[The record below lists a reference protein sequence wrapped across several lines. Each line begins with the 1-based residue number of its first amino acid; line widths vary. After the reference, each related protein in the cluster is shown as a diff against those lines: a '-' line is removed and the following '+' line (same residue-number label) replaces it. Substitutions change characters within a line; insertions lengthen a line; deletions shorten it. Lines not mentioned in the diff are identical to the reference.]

1 MTSETGHATGPAL
14 KPNDWASVMR
24 HGSRAWARYGV
35 IWAVLLVLLS
45 AWLLYHGFFATINIT
60 NMLVV
65 SAPDGFVAVGMT
77 VLILSGAFD
86 LSAGATLSLCA
97 VIYAGLSNQMPLALA
112 ALITLGL
119 GAGVGVVNG
128 SIVTLLRVNP
138 FVATLG
144 TSSAIAGAAILY
156 TGGEPI
162 VANKPSFQ
170 TLGNG
175 TWFGVPISAVVLLV
189 VALGA
194 GVILSYTRFGRAV
207 YAVGGNSVASRL
219 CGIRV
224 GAMRVSCYVAV
235 GLCAAAGGMVVGST
249 LGVVE
254 ADVGV
259 NTSLNAIAIVV
270 VGGTSLLGGEGAM
283 WRTAC
288 GFVILA
294 TIENVL
300 DARAVSAAWQ
310 GIVTGCIIV
319 AAVAIDMAAGQL
331 HLRRS
336 RRLAGR
342 AVVDPSSVG
351 P

>member
-1 MTSETGHATGPAL
+1 
-14 KPNDWASVMR
+14 MR

-35 IWAVLLVLLS
+35 IWALLLVILCARLI
-45 AWLLYHGFFATINIT
+45 YPGFLATINLS

-86 LSAGATLSLCA
+86 LSAGAILSLCA
-97 VIYAGLSNQMPLALA
+97 VIYAGLSNEMPLALA
-112 ALITLGL
+112 ALLTFGL
-119 GAGVGVVNG
+119 GAGAGLLNG

-144 TSSAIAGAAILY
+144 TSSAFAGAALLY
-156 TGGEPI
+156 TGGQPI
-162 VANKPSFQ
+162 TATKQSFQ

-175 TWFGVPISAVVLLV
+175 SWFGIPISAVLLLV
-189 VALGA
+189 LAICA
-194 GVILSYTRFGRAV
+194 GVMLSHTRFGRAV
-207 YAVGGNSVASRL
+207 YAVGGNPVASRL

-224 GAMRVSCYVAV
+224 GALRVACYVAV

-254 ADVGV
+254 ANVGV

-288 GFVILA
+288 GFLILA

-300 DARAVSAAWQ
+300 DAKAVNASWQ
-310 GIVTGCIIV
+310 GIVTGCIII

-342 AVVDPSSVG
+342 AITETTTST
-351 P
+351 